1 MPPEGAEATRTGP
14 DADDV
19 LSTAPPAVPPSTA
32 PPAPRRREYA
42 PILDVIRIAA
52 IIAVV
57 AVHVIAD
64 HVSSDSPLAVLLLRA
79 LLAVAVPAFVMIS
92 GALNLDPAAMRDG
105 TGAFLGRRLR
115 RLVPATIV
123 WTAVYV
129 LLSMQIAPE
138 PLSGEDIAKGL
149 LEASTFPHLYF
160 LPLIIGLTV
169 ITPPLVDHLA
179 VDPRRAWGVGAVAA
193 VWGVAV
199 VAVGPLT
206 AGLMAEP
213 VTPLQLGALTF
224 FLPYAGYYVLG
235 RAAWA
240 AAPGRRG
247 VLVALAVVGALMTAA
262 TVLAYAAP
270 WAQQPPGSA
279 LLPTYVAPTVV
290 GMSLCWVI
298 LLLAVGRTWRVGERA
313 QRWLR
318 ELGNA
323 TFGVFLLHFVVL
335 LLLRGT
341 GLPQD
346 SAGGLLLL
354 AVIVAVASFALVLLG
369 RRVPV
374 VRELL

>member
-262 TVLAYAAP
+262 TVLVYAAP
-270 WAQQPPGSA
+270 WVQQPPGSA
-279 LLPTYVAPTVV
+279 LLPTYVAPTVL